1 MFGELEDD
9 QTALFFMPVSSSYE
23 SRKKKK
29 KNAEKSAQD
38 QGTSSAQR
46 TPSVGPQ

>member
-29 KNAEKSAQD
+29 NAEKSAQD

>member
-9 QTALFFMPVSSSYE
+9 QTALFCLPVPASHE
-23 SRKKKK
+23 SREEKKT
-29 KNAEKSAQD
+29 EKSAQG

>member
-9 QTALFFMPVSSSYE
+9 QTALFCMPVPSSYE
-23 SRKKKK
+23 SRKK

-46 TPSVGPQ
+46 TPRVGPQ